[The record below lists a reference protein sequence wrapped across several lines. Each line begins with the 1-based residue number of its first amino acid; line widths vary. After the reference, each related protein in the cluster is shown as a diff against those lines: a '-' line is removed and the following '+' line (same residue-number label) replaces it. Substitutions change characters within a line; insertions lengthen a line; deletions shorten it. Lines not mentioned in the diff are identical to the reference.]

1 MSPVVSRAEL
11 EWEEWDRGR
20 FRQRHAPLGDRVG
33 AVKLGYNLQE
43 TAPGRASVPYHAHR
57 VNEELIVH
65 LEGEAWVRL
74 DGAEHRLAPGTVV
87 ALPAGPD
94 SAHQIVNRSDRPVL
108 SLLAS
113 TRFPWDWIDYP
124 DSEKNMVRVEALAG
138 DTPAIR
144 RMLRGERA
152 VEITPEGYLEGEPV
166 DEPLG
171 PPPAGEAPRDPRIV
185 AFEEVEW
192 QANEWGPF
200 RSERRRLAWVAGAR
214 RLGFGLFLWGN
225 DDGAGPR
232 KYELM
237 LEGARFCDRNGFDA
251 VWTPERHF
259 HAFGGLYPQPA
270 ITGAAVAAVTKRVPA
285 PKAQAKPLNKAVNKK
300 EQRLATLKEVGKK
313 ALQKVQAATHQA
325 DSKVKAVPGKPLAPA
340 AVVGKKST
348 RGLTA
353 KERALVKEFERRELS
368 CQLLVRGNGFAQQV
382 PYADRLDHRAS
393 ACWAR
398 WRSSSGP
405 CHGWR

>member
-1 MSPVVSRAEL
+1 MSPVISRAEL

-113 TRFPWDWIDYP
+113 TRLPWDWIDYP

-214 RLGFGLFLWGN
+214 RLGFGLWRLAPGERLAPYHFHHVNEEAFLVLEGRAVLRTPEGEREVAAG
-225 DDGAGPR
+225 DVVGCPAGPAGAHAFRGAGEGPCVLLALSTMESPEVMEYPDSDKLYVMVVSPPGGDAALR
-232 KYELM
+232 SLDAVFRRSDAVEY
-237 LEGARFCDRNGFDA
+237 LEG
-251 VWTPERHF
+251 E
-259 HAFGGLYPQPA
+259 
-270 ITGAAVAAVTKRVPA
+270 
-285 PKAQAKPLNKAVNKK
+285 
-300 EQRLATLKEVGKK
+300 
-313 ALQKVQAATHQA
+313 
-325 DSKVKAVPGKPLAPA
+325 S
-340 AVVGKKST
+340 
-348 RGLTA
+348 
-353 KERALVKEFERRELS
+353 
-368 CQLLVRGNGFAQQV
+368 
-382 PYADRLDHRAS
+382 
-393 ACWAR
+393 
-398 WRSSSGP
+398 
-405 CHGWR
+405 